1 MMKGNNLD
9 FWDFDTKE
17 IKMES
22 YRRFSKSIF
31 NNVFEKALLSVE
43 EIIDHIEEGD
53 NDKEV
58 NNIIAFTGERGTGK
72 TTAMV
77 SFVKYLQ
84 KDIADDKEWK
94 PNSPA
99 RKYNFQCIP
108 LIDPSKLTLDENMIT
123 LVVAYI
129 YENIK
134 RIARDEIGYDKKNTN
149 SIKEK
154 LKNGI
159 HKCQEIYNVVCV
171 KYTSFS
177 QNIEQNPDTVETFS
191 EIAKA
196 TRIRELIQ
204 ELVDIYLDILSGES
218 SKKSIL
224 IIQIDDLDTNIKNA
238 YTLAEDL
245 RSYFM
250 ISKVI
255 IMMAVKLEQLNDVI
269 QLKFCEDLKNLS
281 NEGSWMDS
289 GTATMAAKYLEKLIP
304 YDRRIEMPSLTFQ
317 NLGDYNITIKIS
329 PNKTTKR
336 STWAAEFLINGQDSH
351 MEEESQSLVEY
362 VLRLLHQKSGIILV
376 KNEEN
381 SHEFIPCNLRTL
393 HQLLQTLETQRD
405 VSLQTITELRNC
417 KEYDKLFEYQQ
428 ILSSNLEKI
437 YNFLLDNATNGNM
450 PKEMVE
456 ILRRLG
462 QQSIDTMNA
471 FLVRTVCDVL
481 AASVIGEYVHSN
493 PVIMNFAALNV
504 HPHLVTLGDVLY
516 LLNEMEQ
523 AGSELGIRQFTMVVK
538 MIYSITMIRLLF
550 AQGIEPQYLAASQ
563 LLGST
568 ICNPAIQLLPANTGN
583 LSYEW
588 MPHVRGERIA
598 VKIGDE
604 LYPLDGKKVD
614 NTVNNIESKGYK
626 QGWDVLSITTAV
638 RMSFFVLGYH
648 RMKRTGE
655 FRQIDPH
662 VYDPGDY
669 PLVKYRRSSADD
681 INSALLA
688 FHWMSFISLA
698 LNPGNTVDA
707 MFHYLKGTHFFEAE
721 EYKGLMDRIE
731 DWRKKYVSAVP
742 IYSMDILNEL
752 VYDMHEKRFGHD
764 DGTAE
769 DQRLHGYI
777 CFIKSLKASLEDV
790 LKRTYIKEK
799 QERADDSQKDGS
811 EKDNPE
817 INILKSCP
825 ILFELQNEAGD
836 NTQIRK
842 LEEELKWLYE

>member
-22 YRRFSKSIF
+22 YRRFNKSIF
-31 NNVFEKALLSVE
+31 SNVFEKALLGVE
-43 EIIDHIEEGD
+43 EILDHVEEND
-53 NDKEV
+53 DDKEV

-77 SFVKYLQ
+77 SFVNYLQ

-94 PNSPA
+94 PDSPA

-134 RIARDEIGYDKKNTN
+134 RIARDEIGYDKKNAN

-171 KYTSFS
+171 KYTSFIK
-177 QNIEQNPDTVETFS
+177 NIEQNPDTVETFS
-191 EIAKA
+191 DIAKA

-204 ELVDIYLDILSGES
+204 ELVDIYLDILYGES

-250 ISKVI
+250 VSKVI

-269 QLKFCEDLKNLS
+269 QLKFCEDLNNLS

-289 GTATMAAKYLEKLIP
+289 GTTTMAVKYLEKLIP

-317 NLGDYNITIKIS
+317 SLDDYNITVKVS
-329 PNKTTKR
+329 PDKTIKR
-336 STWAAEFLINGQDSH
+336 STWAIELLKNGQDSH
-351 MEEESQSLVEY
+351 LEEKEQSLVEY
-362 VLRLLHQKSGIILV
+362 VLHLLFQKSGIILV
-376 KNEEN
+376 ENEEN

-393 HQLLQTLETQRD
+393 HQLLQTLETQKD
-405 VSLQTITELRNC
+405 VSLQTITELRNSE
-417 KEYDKLFEYQQ
+417 EYDKLFEYQQ

-462 QQSIDTMNA
+462 QQSVDTMNA
-471 FLVRTVCDVL
+471 FLVRTVCDALVSS
-481 AASVIGEYVHSN
+481 AIGEYVRNN
-493 PVIMNFAALNV
+493 PVIMNFTALNV

-516 LLNEMEQ
+516 LLNEVEH
-523 AGSELGIRQFTMVVK
+523 AGSELGIRQFSMVVK

-550 AQGIEPQYLAASQ
+550 TQGIEPQYLAASQ

-568 ICNPAIQLLPANTGN
+568 ICNPAVQLLPGSVGN
-583 LSYEW
+583 HSFEW

-598 VKIGDE
+598 IDIDNE
-604 LYPLDGKKVD
+604 LYTLDGKKVD
-614 NTVNNIESKGYK
+614 NTGSKTDG
-626 QGWDVLSITTAV
+626 QEWDILSITTAV

-662 VYDPGDY
+662 VYDSGDY
-669 PLVKYRRSSADD
+669 PLVKYRRSSAED

-698 LNPGNTVDA
+698 LNPSDTVNA
-707 MFHYLKGTHFFEAE
+707 MFHYLKGTHFSEAD
-721 EYKGLMDRIE
+721 EYKGFMDKIE
-731 DWRKKYVSAVP
+731 DWRKKYVSVVP

-752 VYDMHEKRFGHD
+752 VYDMHEKRFEYD

-769 DQRLHGYI
+769 DQRLHGFI
-777 CFIKSLKASLEDV
+777 CFMNSLKVSLEAV
-790 LKRTYIKEK
+790 MTRTYIKEK
-799 QERADDSQKDGS
+799 KEGADDSQKDNL
-811 EKDNPE
+811 EKDNAE
-817 INILKSCP
+817 INALESCP

-836 NTQIRK
+836 DTQIRK
-842 LEEELKWLYE
+842 LEEELKWLNE